1 MIKVLTLNILKWK
14 WKKTNNSKVVLFTMN
29 RQVTHHY
36 HLNYV
41 KTTQNFKD
49 NSKTSHNNMMQNF
62 K

>member
-1 MIKVLTLNILKWK
+1 MKWK

-49 NSKTSHNNMMQNF
+49 NSKISHNNMMQNF